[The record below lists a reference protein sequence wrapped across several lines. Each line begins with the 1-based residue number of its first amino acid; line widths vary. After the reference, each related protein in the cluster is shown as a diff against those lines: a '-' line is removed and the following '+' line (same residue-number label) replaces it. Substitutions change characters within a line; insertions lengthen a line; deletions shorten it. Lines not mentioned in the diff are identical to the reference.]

1 MQVNTIRVTGVA
13 HLADGLASGDVLT
26 DFNISRHIEM
36 HVHRTHTV
44 IVVDDAVIAHI
55 PGPADRIDGAGVH
68 GINRTVLL
76 VTVDDIRTGMA
87 EITAPMTGDR
97 RVVDRP
103 DVVAGTDQI
112 DLLGTYGNDT
122 ALWLLDDVFR

>member
-1 MQVNTIRVTGVA
+1 MKVNAVRVTGVA
-13 HLADGLASGDVLT
+13 HLADGLACGDVLT

-36 HVHRTHTV
+36 HVHRTDAV
-44 IVVDDAVIAHI
+44 VVVDDAVIAHI
-55 PGPADRIDGAGVH
+55 PGPADGIDGAGVY
-68 GINRTVLL
+68 GINRTVFL
-76 VTVDDIRTGMA
+76 VTVDDIRTGMT

-112 DLLGTYGNDT
+112 DLL
-122 ALWLLDDVFR
+122 AS